1 MCQKHCGL
9 ESWVMPTWF
18 PGSSSLWSG
27 SCFPCDL
34 NSMCSS
40 CSDRRNTWNQT
51 LKAHWG
57 SGCRLPTSWS
67 CSQGQELR
75 ILSVVQSLSCVRL
88 FETPWTAAHQTSL
101 SLTISWSLL
110 KLMSIEVS
118 DAFQLFNRP
127 CSTIVFTTEKYP
139 HFSWPIMDM
148 NLGEL
153 QKMVRD
159 REAWRAVV
167 YEVPKSQTQLDN
179 WTTTTCSSNPQ
190 CSKVNYT
197 YNLTNLI
204 YKTVSSKLSIKSS
217 QLSFKMG
224 KEDTWMNNNK

>member
-1 MCQKHCGL
+1 
-9 ESWVMPTWF
+9 MPTWF

-110 KLMSIEVS
+110 KLMSIELVMPS
-118 DAFQLFNRP
+118 SHLILCGPLLPPSSSIRVFLNLYSLRGHSGHPPSSFPSIAHCGEGYTIAQARISRDLASLPLF
-127 CSTIVFTTEKYP
+127 
-139 HFSWPIMDM
+139 
-148 NLGEL
+148 
-153 QKMVRD
+153 
-159 REAWRAVV
+159 
-167 YEVPKSQTQLDN
+167 
-179 WTTTTCSSNPQ
+179 
-190 CSKVNYT
+190 
-197 YNLTNLI
+197 
-204 YKTVSSKLSIKSS
+204 
-217 QLSFKMG
+217 
-224 KEDTWMNNNK
+224 